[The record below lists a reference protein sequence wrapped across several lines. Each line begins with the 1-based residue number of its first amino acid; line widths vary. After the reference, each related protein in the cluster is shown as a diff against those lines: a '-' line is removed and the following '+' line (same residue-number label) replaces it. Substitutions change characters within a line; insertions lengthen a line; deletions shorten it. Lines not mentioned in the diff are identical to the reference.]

1 MHGSWLSIRVM
12 DTRHS
17 LTLREDGPDGIIAPA
32 FSLSATGEA
41 SDSYSSFLF
50 ILTIPAQVSGSRVR
64 CLLKFCLGIL
74 ACFTLVYFLPGRP
87 FKTWPL
93 RGPEGRFFPCG
104 HHVSLPTSSC
114 TVILDQELPSGDNT
128 SGSGLSVWGLIL

>member
-93 RGPEGRFFPCG
+93 RGPEGRFFL
-104 HHVSLPTSSC
+104 VVIMSLFPQ
-114 TVILDQELPSGDNT
+114 VLA
-128 SGSGLSVWGLIL
+128 LSFLTRNCQAGTIPVAQGFL

>member
-41 SDSYSSFLF
+41 SDSYSSFLL

-64 CLLKFCLGIL
+64 CFLKFCLGIL
-74 ACFTLVYFLPGRP
+74 VCFTLV
-87 FKTWPL
+87 
-93 RGPEGRFFPCG
+93 
-104 HHVSLPTSSC
+104 
-114 TVILDQELPSGDNT
+114 
-128 SGSGLSVWGLIL
+128 